1 MMENNTHH
9 TNNGVDHAVYNQI
22 ASMFQRPSQLE
33 KIDELLKKA
42 ERKKV
47 YSNQNQIKY
56 TTFLEKKLIII
67 FCIHL
72 YLYCRQQ

>member
-1 MMENNTHH
+1 MENNTHH

-47 YSNQNQIKY
+47 YSNPKPN
-56 TTFLEKKLIII
+56 
-67 FCIHL
+67 
-72 YLYCRQQ
+72 